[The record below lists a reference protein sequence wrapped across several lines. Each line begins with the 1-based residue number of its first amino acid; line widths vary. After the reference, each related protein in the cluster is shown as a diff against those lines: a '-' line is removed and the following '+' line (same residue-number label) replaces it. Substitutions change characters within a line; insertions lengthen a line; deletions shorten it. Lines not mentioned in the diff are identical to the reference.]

1 MRTGAPSIRQLNLV
15 GGNQDNP
22 SQTAHLTQMGTS
34 RTRKISSCPQCTLP
48 QQARRALLKLH
59 SLLWVQAQSIGA
71 REVAGFVSAWQI
83 TQSRRQHSG
92 LESHNF
98 MSHPTL
104 PLPLRDWPFGLHHCF
119 FFSFLVLFILGICQN
134 GRQLK
139 RSWVKT
145 LFLFDK
151 RWCASQILHVA
162 GYPLRMG
169 CVISFSILAKMAIA
183 LFHSSVEW
191 IIYLS
196 HTTSVSRTEQGSGQA

>member
-119 FFSFLVLFILGICQN
+119 FFSFFGAIYSGYMPEWEAAEKELSKDLSSFWQEMVYQPNPACRWLPFAYGVCHLF
-134 GRQLK
+134 
-139 RSWVKT
+139 
-145 LFLFDK
+145 
-151 RWCASQILHVA
+151 
-162 GYPLRMG
+162 
-169 CVISFSILAKMAIA
+169 
-183 LFHSSVEW
+183 FH
-191 IIYLS
+191 LS
-196 HTTSVSRTEQGSGQA
+196 